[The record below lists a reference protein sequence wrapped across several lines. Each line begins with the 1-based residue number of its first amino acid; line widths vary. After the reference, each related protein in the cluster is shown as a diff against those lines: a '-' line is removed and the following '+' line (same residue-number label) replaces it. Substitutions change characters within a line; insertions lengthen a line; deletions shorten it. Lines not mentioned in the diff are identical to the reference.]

1 MTRNGNAQNGS
12 KWSPYRNNKT
22 KISIPAHKYENS
34 ISKSKTQNSS
44 IALLIQLS
52 EPNTSLGSKLH
63 KGKKTT

>member
-1 MTRNGNAQNGS
+1 MGQNGHRTGTT
-12 KWSPYRNNKT
+12 KQNKT